1 MAAAV
6 EWGERCVSEASVR
19 YELRE
24 STGIL
29 WIDDGKVNAL
39 TREGIDACLDGLDR
53 AEKEAQALLI
63 VGRPG
68 CFSAGFDLSVLR
80 QGGDALSEMFLSGA
94 ELALRL
100 YAFPCPVV
108 IACTGHAIAMGA
120 ILCLSADARIGAD
133 GDYKIGLNEVAIGL
147 ALPELGTELARE
159 RLSKRHLDRAVL
171 QAQIYTPREAVD
183 AGFLD
188 RVTPQTAL
196 IDESIDEAHRLASLD
211 SAAHRNTKLRL
222 RGDAI
227 ARIRDSLPKLGDMLT
242 PSR

>member
-1 MAAAV
+1 MNSAF
-6 EWGERCVSEASVR
+6 EFGEKPMSDADVR

-24 STGIL
+24 STGIVWL
-29 WIDDGKVNAL
+29 DDGKVNAL
-39 TREGIDACLDGLDR
+39 TLDRVSACLQGLDR

-68 CFSAGFDLSVLR
+68 CFSAGFDLPVLR
-80 QGGDALSEMFLSGA
+80 RGGDAASEMFLAGA

-133 GDYKIGLNEVAIGL
+133 GDYKIGLNEVEIGL
-147 ALPELGTELARE
+147 ALPALGTELARD
-159 RLSKRHLDRAVL
+159 RLSKRHLNRAVL
-171 QAQIYTPREAVD
+171 QAQLYTPREAVD

-188 RVTPQTAL
+188 RVTSETAL
-196 IDESIDEAHRLASLD
+196 IDESIEEARRLASLD
-211 SAAHRNTKLRL
+211 TTAHRETKLRL
-222 RGDAI
+222 RGETI
-227 ARIRDSLPKLGDMLT
+227 ARIRDSLA
-242 PSR
+242 

>member
-1 MAAAV
+1 M
-6 EWGERCVSEASVR
+6 SEASVR

-24 STGIL
+24 STGIVWL
-29 WIDDGKVNAL
+29 DDGKVNAL
-39 TREGIDACLDGLDR
+39 TRESIGACLDALDR

-68 CFSAGFDLSVLR
+68 CFSAGFNLPVLR
-80 QGGDALSEMFLSGA
+80 QGGDAASEMFLAGA

-108 IACTGHAIAMGA
+108 IACTGHAVAMGA
-120 ILCLSADARIGAD
+120 ILCLSVDSRIGAD

-147 ALPELGTELARE
+147 TLPVLGMELARE
-159 RLSKRHLDRAVL
+159 RLSKRHLSRAAL
-171 QAQIYTPREAVD
+171 QAQMYTPREAVD

-188 RVTPQTAL
+188 RVVPQTAL
-196 IDESIDEAHRLASLD
+196 IDESIDEARRLASLD
-211 SAAHRNTKLRL
+211 PAAFRHTKLQL

-227 ARIRDSLPKLGDMLT
+227 TRIRDSLPKRGDSPT
-242 PSR
+242 PTRRRN

>member
-1 MAAAV
+1 
-6 EWGERCVSEASVR
+6 VSETAVR

-29 WIDDGKVNAL
+29 WLDDGKVNAL
-39 TREGIDACLDGLDR
+39 THDRVSACLQGLDR

-68 CFSAGFDLSVLR
+68 CFSAGFNLPVLR
-80 QGGDALSEMFLSGA
+80 QGGDAASEMFLAGA

-100 YAFPCPVV
+100 YAFPRPVV

-147 ALPELGTELARE
+147 ALPELGVELARE
-159 RLSKRHLDRAVL
+159 RLSKRHLSRAVL
-171 QAQIYTPREAVD
+171 QAQLYTPREAVD

-188 RVTPQTAL
+188 RVTSPEAL
-196 IDESIDEAHRLASLD
+196 IDECIEEAGRLASLD
-211 SAAHRNTKLRL
+211 TVALRNTKLRL

-227 ARIRDSLPKLGDMLT
+227 ARIRNSLPKRGD
-242 PSR
+242 PPFARR